1 MIPIFLKEQWG
12 SIEIEKRE
20 ESGLNPAEMVKP
32 KVSVSSELTF

>member
-1 MIPIFLKEQWG
+1 MISTFLKEQWG

-20 ESGLNPAEMVKP
+20 KSGLNLAEMVKP